1 MTRTTGI
8 GGRVMRVVHQDV
20 RRSLIDAL
28 PGLVAVGVLVWW
40 STDQGGYFQ
49 KTFYPGTVLVLGVL
63 VATAIG
69 APASFRGLPRMALVA
84 LGALAAFTAWSFL
97 SISWADAPGR
107 PGMRRTARCCTWS
120 SSRSF
125 SRAARGSAHPPAA
138 ASARGRWR
146 SSAWPSSCC

>member
-1 MTRTTGI
+1 
-8 GGRVMRVVHQDV
+8 MRVVHQDV
-20 RRSLIDAL
+20 RRSLIEAL
-28 PGLVAVGVLVWW
+28 PGFVAVGVLVWW

-97 SISWADAPGR
+97 SISWADAPG
-107 PGMRRTARCCTWS
+107 PAWDAANRTLLYLVLFTLF
-120 SSRSF
+120 SRST
-125 SRAARGSAHPPAA
+125 
-138 ASARGRWR
+138 RGRLTRRLLLGSWTLAM
-146 SSAWPSSCC
+146 SAWPSWCC